1 MNNNYNI
8 PIPNGCYSLND
19 INLQFTILASFLY
32 DNGLFYVK
40 GIEATSQCIFYCND
54 CTNTTVSFQS
64 NNDNIF
70 DLLGFVNTDTKFI
83 P

>member
-8 PIPNGCYSLND
+8 PIPNGLYSLND
-19 INLQFTILASFLY
+19 INLQFTILTSFLY

-40 GIEATSQCIFYCND
+40 GIEATSQCILYCND